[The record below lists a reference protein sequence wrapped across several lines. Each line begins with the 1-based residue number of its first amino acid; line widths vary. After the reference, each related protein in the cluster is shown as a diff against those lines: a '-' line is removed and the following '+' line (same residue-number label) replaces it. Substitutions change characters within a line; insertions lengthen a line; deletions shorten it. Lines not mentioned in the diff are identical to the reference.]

1 MWKQNFASACLR
13 FFVWNWSFTT
23 FVRIC
28 TKIINSAWDFRPMVA
43 IFVSSE
49 SRISQIDTFVFV
61 TYSDCTWICHIFM
74 SYRHS
79 RMQSIMKRIA
89 LKIYNIMHRIQHSC
103 FRLAI
108 ERVEERARKM
118 GGGGSLVISQWRQL
132 LVPDPAYI
140 KKNRMLYFKTVRSIS
155 FWWLA

>member
-1 MWKQNFASACLR
+1 METKFCVCLFT
-13 FFVWNWSFTT
+13 FFVWNRSFTT

-28 TKIINSAWDFRPMVA
+28 TKIINSAWDFRPTVA

-49 SRISQIDTFVFV
+49 SRISQIVTFVFV

-89 LKIYNIMHRIQHSC
+89 LKIYDIMHRMQHNC

-108 ERVEERARKM
+108 ESVEEREREKWTEV
-118 GGGGSLVISQWRQL
+118 GR
-132 LVPDPAYI
+132 
-140 KKNRMLYFKTVRSIS
+140 
-155 FWWLA
+155 WLFLSDASYWYLILGI